1 MNRNLTNRD
10 LDGVYFRIERDGKWD
25 DICFSD
31 LTDHE
36 MDMVLLEFTT
46 PALVR
51 MCKVLGQTIREIGDI
66 FDIDLNGGEDDG

>member
-36 MDMVLLEFTT
+36 MDMVLLGYTM

-51 MCKVLGQTIREIGDI
+51 LCKVLGKTIREIGDI
-66 FDIDLNGGEDDG
+66 FDLDLNGGEDDG